1 MKWIRRKY
9 GDDLLILR
17 PSEKSYLDDIE
28 MAIIEGKT
36 VLLENIDETIDAV
49 LEPLLSR
56 TFIKRGTA
64 IKLGDKEVDFN
75 PNFRLI
81 LQTKL
86 ANPHYKPEVQA
97 QTTIINFTVT
107 REGLEQQLLAEVVK
121 AERPDLE
128 QSKQELT
135 IQQNQ
140 FKITLKLL
148 EDELLVRLASAG
160 ENVLDDPSLV
170 TNLEDMK
177 KTAAEIE
184 HKAHEAQMTAKQ
196 IDNARE
202 IYRCVAER
210 ASILYFVLK
219 DLYKI
224 NPMYQFSLKAFII
237 VFKRAIQ
244 NTAIQ
249 ANVGERVVLLLDSI
263 TYAVYLHTCRGL
275 FEIDKIVFRMH
286 LAIQILLQSGHIS
299 MAELDFL
306 IRFPF
311 TPNLHSPYEFLSAT
325 SWGGLK
331 MLSNIDAFCG
341 IDIDLNASLKHWR
354 KFIEHEAPEREK
366 LPGEWKNKTAMQRLC
381 ILRTLRPDRMI
392 YAASCFVAETM
403 GSKYAESHDIAFGET
418 YAESSAS
425 TPLFFIL
432 SPGVDP
438 LQDVQRLGHTMKFT
452 VDMGNFHN
460 VALGQG
466 QEVLAETAINQA
478 MRHGHWV
485 ILQNIHLVANWL
497 AALEKI
503 VEETMVCASDA
514 FRLFMTA
521 EVAAAPNL
529 HTIPDAIL
537 EASIKITNE
546 SPTGVRANIHRA
558 LNNFTQEMLVSWL
571 LGHVVRNLWLV
582 VITIVVV
589 VAFVSF
595 ILLGTPTRKL

>member
-1 MKWIRRKY
+1 M
-9 GDDLLILR
+9 ILR
-17 PSEKSYLDDIE
+17 PNERFYLDEIE
-28 MAIIEGKT
+28 KAIIDGKT
-36 VLLENIDETIDAV
+36 VLLENIGEKIDAV

-86 ANPHYKPEVQA
+86 ANPHYKPEIQA

-128 QSKQELT
+128 ESKQALT

-148 EDELLVRLASAG
+148 EDELLVRLASAS

-170 TNLEDMK
+170 TNLEEMK

-184 HKAHEAQMTAKQ
+184 EKANEAQLTAKE

-224 NPMYQFSLKAFII
+224 NPMYQFSLKAFIT
-237 VFKRAIQ
+237 VFKRAILNTVKQQ
-244 NTAIQ
+244 NPWM
-249 ANVGERVVLLLDSI
+249 RVVLLVDSI
-263 TYAVYLHTCRGL
+263 TYAVYLNTCRGL
-275 FEIDKIVFRMH
+275 FEKDKIVFRMH
-286 LAIQILLQSGHIS
+286 LAIQILLHNGQIS
-299 MAELDFL
+299 IAELDFL
-306 IRFPF
+306 LRFPY
-311 TPNLHSPYEFLSAT
+311 TPNLHSPYDFLTAI
-325 SWGGLK
+325 SWFAIK
-331 MLSNIDAFCG
+331 MLSNIDAFCS
-341 IDIDLNASLKHWR
+341 IDIDLNVSTKLWR
-354 KFIEHEAPEREK
+354 KFIENEVPEREK
-366 LPGEWKNKTAMQRLC
+366 LPGDWKNKTPMQRLC
-381 ILRTLRPDRMI
+381 ILRALRPDRMI

-403 GSKYAESHDIAFGET
+403 GDKFAENHDIPFNKT

-438 LQDVQRLGHTMKFT
+438 LQDVQRLGHLLRFS
-452 VDMGNFHN
+452 VESANFHN
-460 VALGQG
+460 IALGQG
-466 QEVLAETAINQA
+466 QEMLAETAINQA
-478 MRHGHWV
+478 MNHGHWV
-485 ILQNIHLVANWL
+485 VLQNIHLVSNWL
-497 AALEKI
+497 PNLEKI
-503 VEETMVCASDA
+503 ITETIATASSD

-521 EVAAAPNL
+521 EVAEEPNL

-558 LNNFTQEMLVSWL
+558 LNNFTQEMLVRL
-571 LGHVVRNLWLV
+571 REGIDAKTEQIFVEREK
-582 VITIVVV
+582 
-589 VAFVSF
+589 VAKFE
-595 ILLGTPTRKL
+595 I